1 MGPGGCVRLTGPG
14 HAGTNTGLEVLLVR
28 HRDLVASAGCRRTY
42 ASRPLAGRAVR
53 TNRRPGDIDP
63 LSLRV
68 AGGVG
73 TDQEVGRWVTPVAI
87 LRREISGEQHRRST
101 GSAAQLARRSRAIH
115 SAARSQND
123 PSRWTAFAM

>member
-1 MGPGGCVRLTGPG
+1 MGPGGCVRLAGPG
-14 HAGTNTGLEVLLVR
+14 HARTNARLEVFLVR
-28 HRDLVASAGCRRTY
+28 HRDLVADAGSRRTY

-73 TDQEVGRWVTPVAI
+73 TDQEVGRWVTPGPML
-87 LRREISGEQHRRST
+87 LRRHPTRQGRGGGEARR
-101 GSAAQLARRSRAIH
+101 QLARRSRAIH
-115 SAARSQND
+115 SAAWSQ
-123 PSRWTAFAM
+123 